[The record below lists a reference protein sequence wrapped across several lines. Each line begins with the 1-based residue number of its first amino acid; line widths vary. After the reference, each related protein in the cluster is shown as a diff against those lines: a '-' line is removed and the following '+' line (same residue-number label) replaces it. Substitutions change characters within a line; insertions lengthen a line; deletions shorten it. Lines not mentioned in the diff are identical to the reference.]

1 MARPHGSVFFWC
13 NCGAAESSIKGQEPD
28 PRLSD
33 TSAKGSHIRPLAF
46 SPKKKSNPNGEAVK
60 PRTCTFSKKMTSCHA
75 YDVSNILRSGNR
87 CGTTSTQR
95 NYTYNR
101 FLISKVQVGLLKG
114 LKKLKLY
121 RNSVDFFH
129 ALSI

>member
-46 SPKKKSNPNGEAVK
+46 SHKESNQNGEAVK
-60 PRTCTFSKKMTSCHA
+60 PRTCTLSKKRHHVMHMMFQIYCVVA
-75 YDVSNILRSGNR
+75 IAVAPPPLK
-87 CGTTSTQR
+87 GTTLTIG
-95 NYTYNR
+95 
-101 FLISKVQVGLLKG
+101 F
-114 LKKLKLY
+114 
-121 RNSVDFFH
+121 
-129 ALSI
+129 